1 MIIIN
6 DAQSYDLNV
15 YNWGVELYQNGS
27 KLACVEFDDSC
38 EAGYVDYYDDDGKLE
53 NLVLSGNSDLYYEYS
68 ECTEGGKLDG
78 TDEQRIKLEYL
89 GQWLAATYPV

>member
-1 MIIIN
+1 MIIVC

-15 YNWGVELYQNGS
+15 FNWGVELYQNGL

-38 EAGYVDYYDDDGKLE
+38 ETAYVDYYDDDGKLE
-53 NLVLSGNSDLYYEYS
+53 SLVLGADSDLYHEYGQ
-68 ECTEGGKLDG
+68 CTEGGELDG
-78 TDEQRIKLEYL
+78 ADDQRIKLEHL